1 MATEKRLLIAEV
13 YSSSNE
19 ALPLHV
25 DVLLA
30 RVQVSFLVFELF
42 LEVRLER
49 ALEVLDQDL
58 FVQRERMLYFSDVFE
73 MNRVWDA
80 QALHLVGM
88 APVLEVLLEGAS
100 APVTS
105 TTAYFTLKL
114 LAEAMQFKKPVRNR
128 FAVPSHRQVLW
139 IILDLVFVVV

>member
-1 MATEKRLLIAEV
+1 MATEKRLLFAEV

-25 DVLLA
+25 DILLA

-42 LEVRLER
+42 LEVGLER

-100 APVTS
+100 AP
-105 TTAYFTLKL
+105 
-114 LAEAMQFKKPVRNR
+114 
-128 FAVPSHRQVLW
+128 
-139 IILDLVFVVV
+139 I

>member
-1 MATEKRLLIAEV
+1 MATEKRLLFAEV

-100 APVTS
+100 AP
-105 TTAYFTLKL
+105 
-114 LAEAMQFKKPVRNR
+114 
-128 FAVPSHRQVLW
+128 
-139 IILDLVFVVV
+139 I

>member
-100 APVTS
+100 AP
-105 TTAYFTLKL
+105 
-114 LAEAMQFKKPVRNR
+114 
-128 FAVPSHRQVLW
+128 
-139 IILDLVFVVV
+139 I